1 MVNPSLPDEGRR
13 RRMGRG
19 GFEPFEIS
27 TWRTIPIDKK
37 IKIPSLRLSPRSF
50 LTGRE

>member
-1 MVNPSLPDEGRR
+1 
-13 RRMGRG
+13 MGRG

-27 TWRTIPIDKK
+27 TFRTIPIDKK
-37 IKIPSLRLSPRSF
+37 IKIPSLRLSLRLSPGSF